1 MAEVPLD
8 ERQALLVLNGLPGM
22 GPVMMN
28 RMLAEFGGDPC
39 AVLGAS
45 AEQLFAITGVTR
57 KAADSVAHWPDFFD
71 LAGEERRMGGAD
83 CVFVSCRHPEYPPLL
98 RELQDCPIGLY
109 RQGHYTCQDPCVAIV
124 GSRRTTPYGLSVAR
138 SMAAGLAR
146 EGFCVVSG
154 LALGIDAAAH
164 EGALAAGG
172 RTVAVL
178 GTGIDTDYPPGN
190 AGLRRRITGTG
201 AVLSEFPFGRPADRQ
216 SFAMRNRI
224 VSGMSRAVVVV
235 ESDVD
240 GGSMITAG
248 FAGDQGR
255 ILCAV
260 PGRIDQPGSRGCHQL
275 IREGA
280 TLVTS
285 VDEVLEALQYLK
297 GLDKVSLARAPSV
310 RCVEL
315 SDEEQRVLRCFAG
328 GEVLAVDHLVACLGE
343 AAAGVGAT
351 LMMLEVKG
359 CVTRRRDGSYEAAV
373 T

>member
-1 MAEVPLD
+1 MAEVSLD

-28 RMLAEFGGDPC
+28 RMLAEFGGDPR
-39 AVLGAS
+39 AVLGAPV
-45 AEQLFAITGVTR
+45 EQLFAIKGVT
-57 KAADSVAHWPDFFD
+57 KKSAESVAHWPEFFD
-71 LAGEERRMGGAD
+71 LAGEEKRMRGAA
-83 CVFVSCRHPEYPPLL
+83 CEFVSCRHAEYPSLL
-98 RELQDCPIGLY
+98 RELQDPPIGLY
-109 RQGHYTCQDPCVAIV
+109 RQGHYTCQEPCVAIV
-124 GSRRTTPYGLSVAR
+124 GSRRTTPYGVSVAR
-138 SMAAGLAR
+138 SMAAGLVRA
-146 EGFCVVSG
+146 GICVVSG

-178 GTGIDTDYPPGN
+178 GNGIDTDYPREN
-190 AGLRRRITGTG
+190 AGLRRRIAESG
-201 AVLSEFPFGRPADRQ
+201 AVLSEFPFGRPADKQ

-297 GLDKVSLARAPSV
+297 GLDKVSLMRASAV
-310 RCVEL
+310 RCVNL
-315 SDEEQRVLRCFAG
+315 ADDEQRLMRHFAG
-328 GEVLAVDHLVACLGE
+328 GEVLGVDQLVGLVGG
-343 AAAGVGAT
+343 AASSVGAT
-351 LMMLEVKG
+351 LLMLEVKG
-359 CVTRRRDGSYEAAV
+359 CISRRRDGRYEAAV
-373 T
+373 V